1 MIEVERNSHR
11 KVNLGSS
18 VYECHLVPV
27 AGFSATEVRKQA
39 IKILESRL
47 PVAHTRITNVP
58 LNLVLLG

>member
-1 MIEVERNSHR
+1 M
-11 KVNLGSS
+11 
-18 VYECHLVPV
+18 YECHLVSV